1 MIPFTEVFSIK
12 PTNTWI
18 LYFTSNEV
26 KKNNHMSHK
35 ENKVYIKYANIK
47 FIFIHIYKEKDVD
60 I

>member
-1 MIPFTEVFSIK
+1 
-12 PTNTWI
+12 
-18 LYFTSNEV
+18 
-26 KKNNHMSHK
+26 MSHK